1 MKLSDF
7 NYNLPPNLIAQH
19 PLANRTDSRLLEVRT
34 SGVNPV
40 RLLDR
45 QFIEI
50 LDLIR
55 PGDLL
60 VLNDTKVIP
69 ARLHGKKETGGN
81 VELLIE
87 RISGDKQ
94 AWVQIRASKVP
105 KTGSIV
111 HIHNKMGETF
121 PVEMIGYDGRFYEVR
136 FPENVF
142 ELLERFGELPLPPY
156 IEHLPDH
163 DDAQRYQTVIAKNPG
178 AVAAPTAGL
187 HFDEA
192 ILAKIQEMGVRQA
205 SVTLHVGAGTFT
217 PVREED
223 LSKHRMHHEWFSV
236 PKATIAAI
244 EQTHRSG
251 GRVIA
256 VGTTSLRALE
266 SQALSKTSSGETNL
280 FITPGFEF
288 KTVDCLLTNFH
299 LPKST
304 LLMLVSAFAG
314 MENIQ
319 AAYQHAI
326 NQEYRFFSYGDAM
339 FLCRLE
345 NIKL

>member
-156 IEHLPDH
+156 IEHLPDTE
-163 DDAQRYQTVIAKNPG
+163 DAQRYQTVVAKNPG

-192 ILAKIQEMGVRQA
+192 ILTKLQEMGVRQA

-236 PKATIAAI
+236 PEATIAAI

-251 GRVIA
+251 G
-256 VGTTSLRALE
+256 
-266 SQALSKTSSGETNL
+266 
-280 FITPGFEF
+280 
-288 KTVDCLLTNFH
+288 
-299 LPKST
+299 
-304 LLMLVSAFAG
+304 
-314 MENIQ
+314 
-319 AAYQHAI
+319 
-326 NQEYRFFSYGDAM
+326 
-339 FLCRLE
+339 
-345 NIKL
+345 